1 MFIIK
6 RMNIFPIHDMMVF
19 IDAADIVFKEIDRS
33 YSNPSLREYSHKIKM
48 EIEPNLRYWDKYKK
62 ITNPFEYINT
72 PFDAHTPCVCQYKP
86 ISRAFFKLHE
96 ILQCCSFHFPYTM
109 NSYHLAEG
117 PGGFIEAIL
126 YHRRQREDLYYGMT
140 LLERDKDIPVW
151 DKCQRNLMKSNKNI
165 HIEEGDGTGNLL
177 HLENLLYVK
186 EKHGGSMDFVT
197 GDGGFDFSHDFNQQ
211 EESAINLIF
220 AEVCFAMVLQKK
232 GGSFVLKV
240 FDTYT
245 STMTEI
251 IYLLTYLYE
260 EVIFI
265 KPTMSRPANSEK
277 YIVCMKFK
285 QVHNLED
292 MIQKMILFYPRLKA
306 EPIYSFLDLYIPN
319 CFLSKLK
326 EINSILGQAQNI
338 AILKILLSIS
348 DESPENQEYY
358 KKRYLVKCMKWC
370 KKQNLPIHET
380 LVSMYPY

>member
-1 MFIIK
+1 
-6 RMNIFPIHDMMVF
+6 
-19 IDAADIVFKEIDRS
+19 
-33 YSNPSLREYSHKIKM
+33 
-48 EIEPNLRYWDKYKK
+48 
-62 ITNPFEYINT
+62 
-72 PFDAHTPCVCQYKP
+72 
-86 ISRAFFKLHE
+86 
-96 ILQCCSFHFPYTM
+96 M

-117 PGGFIEAIL
+117 PGGFIEAVL
-126 YHRRQREDLYYGMT
+126 YNRRQREDIYYGMT
-140 LLERDKDIPVW
+140 LIERDKDVPVW
-151 DKCQRNLMKSNKNI
+151 DKCQRNLMKTNKNI
-165 HIEEGDGTGNLL
+165 HIEDGDGTGNLL

-211 EESAINLIF
+211 EESALNLIF

-277 YIVCMKFK
+277 YLVCMRFK
-285 QVHNLED
+285 QVYNLEAL
-292 MIQKMILFYPRLKA
+292 IHKMIAFYPRLNN
-306 EPIYSFLDLYIPN
+306 EPLHSFLDLYLPN

-348 DESPENQEYY
+348 DETPENQEYY

-370 KKQNLPIHET
+370 KKQNLPIHDM
-380 LVSMYPY
+380 LLSMYPY

>member
-1 MFIIK
+1 
-6 RMNIFPIHDMMVF
+6 MNIFPIHDMMVF
-19 IDAADIVFKEIDRS
+19 IQEDDIVFKEKERI

-62 ITNPFEYINT
+62 ITNPYECVNT

-96 ILQCCSFHFPYTM
+96 ILQCCTFHFPYTM

-126 YHRRQREDLYYGMT
+126 YHRRQREDVYYGMT
-140 LLERDKDIPVW
+140 LIEEDKDVPVW

-177 HLENLLYVK
+177 HLDNLLYVK
-186 EKHGGSMDFVT
+186 EKHAHTMDFVT

-211 EESAINLIF
+211 EESALNLIF

-277 YIVCMKFK
+277 YIVCMRFK
-285 QVHNLED
+285 QVYNLEAI
-292 MIQKMILFYPRLKA
+292 IQKMIDFYPRLNT
-306 EPIYSFLDLYIPN
+306 EPINSFLDMYLPN
-319 CFLSKLK
+319 GFLSKLK

-348 DESPENQEYY
+348 DETPENQEYY

-370 KKQNLPIHET
+370 KKQNLPIHDT

>member
-1 MFIIK
+1 MCIIK

-19 IDAADIVFKEIDRS
+19 IDAEDIVLKEIDRT

-117 PGGFIEAIL
+117 PGGFIEAVL

-177 HLENLLYVK
+177 HVENLLYVK
-186 EKHGGSMDFVT
+186 EKHGGTMDFVT

-211 EESAINLIF
+211 EESALNLIF

-285 QVHNLED
+285 QVHNLEA
-292 MIQKMILFYPRLKA
+292 MIQKMILFYPRLKT

>member
-285 QVHNLED
+285 QVHNLEA
-292 MIQKMILFYPRLKA
+292 MIEKMILFYPRLKA

>member
-285 QVHNLED
+285 QVHNLES
-292 MIQKMILFYPRLKA
+292 MIEKMILFYPRLKA

>member
-1 MFIIK
+1 
-6 RMNIFPIHDMMVF
+6 MNIFPIHDMMVF
-19 IDAADIVFKEIDRS
+19 IGSEDISFRHRERT

-62 ITNPFEYINT
+62 ITNPYEYINT

-96 ILQCCSFHFPYTM
+96 ILQCCAFHFPYTM

-126 YHRRQREDLYYGMT
+126 YHRRQREDIYYGMT
-140 LLERDKDIPVW
+140 LLEKDKDIPVW
-151 DKCQRNLMKSNKNI
+151 DKCQRNLMKNNKNI

-186 EKHGGSMDFVT
+186 EKHAHTMDFVT

-277 YIVCMKFK
+277 YLVCMRFK
-285 QVHNLED
+285 QVYNLEA
-292 MIQKMILFYPRLKA
+292 ILQKMIEFYPRIKT
-306 EPIYSFLDLYIPN
+306 EPIHSFLDLYLPN

-348 DESPENQEYY
+348 DETPENQEYY

-370 KKQNLPIHET
+370 KKQNLPIHDT
-380 LVSMYPY
+380 LVSLYPY

>member
-33 YSNPSLREYSHKIKM
+33 YSNPSLRDYSHKIKM
-48 EIEPNLRYWDKYKK
+48 EIEPNLLYWDKYKK

-285 QVHNLED
+285 QVHNLEA
-292 MIQKMILFYPRLKA
+292 MIEKMILFYPRLKA

>member
-1 MFIIK
+1 
-6 RMNIFPIHDMMVF
+6 MNIFPIHDMMVF
-19 IDAADIVFKEIDRS
+19 IDAEDIMFKDMPRT

-62 ITNPFEYINT
+62 ITNPYEYINT
-72 PFDAHTPCVCQYKP
+72 PFDAHTPSVCQYKP

-96 ILQCCSFHFPYTM
+96 ILQCCTFHFPYTM

-126 YHRRQREDLYYGMT
+126 YHRRQREDMYYGMT

-151 DKCQRNLMKSNKNI
+151 DKCQRNLMKINKNI

-186 EKHGGSMDFVT
+186 EKHAHTMDFVT
-197 GDGGFDFSHDFNQQ
+197 GDGGFDFSNDFNQQ
-211 EESAINLIF
+211 EESALNLIF

-277 YIVCMKFK
+277 YLVCMRFK
-285 QVHNLED
+285 QVYNLEAI
-292 MIQKMILFYPRLKA
+292 IQKMILFYPRIKS
-306 EPIYSFLDLYIPN
+306 EPIHSFLNLYLPN

-348 DESPENQEYY
+348 DETPENQEYY

-370 KKQNLPIHET
+370 KKQNLPIHENI
-380 LVSMYPY
+380 VSLYPY

>member
-1 MFIIK
+1 
-6 RMNIFPIHDMMVF
+6 MNIFPIHDMMVF
-19 IDAADIVFKEIDRS
+19 IQEDDIVFKEKERI

-62 ITNPFEYINT
+62 ITNPYECVNT

-96 ILQCCSFHFPYTM
+96 ILQCCTFHFPYTM

-126 YHRRQREDLYYGMT
+126 YHRRQREDVYYGMT
-140 LLERDKDIPVW
+140 LIEEDKDVPVW

-177 HLENLLYVK
+177 HLDNLLYVK
-186 EKHGGSMDFVT
+186 EKHAHTMDFVT

-211 EESAINLIF
+211 EESALNLIF

-277 YIVCMKFK
+277 YIVCMRFK
-285 QVHNLED
+285 QVYNLEAI
-292 MIQKMILFYPRLKA
+292 IQKMIDFYPRLKT
-306 EPIYSFLDLYIPN
+306 EPINSFLDMYLPN
-319 CFLSKLK
+319 GFLSKLK

-348 DESPENQEYY
+348 DETPENQEYY

-370 KKQNLPIHET
+370 KKQNLPIHDT

>member
-1 MFIIK
+1 
-6 RMNIFPIHDMMVF
+6 
-19 IDAADIVFKEIDRS
+19 
-33 YSNPSLREYSHKIKM
+33 
-48 EIEPNLRYWDKYKK
+48 
-62 ITNPFEYINT
+62 
-72 PFDAHTPCVCQYKP
+72 
-86 ISRAFFKLHE
+86 
-96 ILQCCSFHFPYTM
+96 M

-140 LLERDKDIPVW
+140 LLEKDKDIPVW
-151 DKCQRNLMKSNKNI
+151 DKCQRNLMKNNKNI

-186 EKHGGSMDFVT
+186 EKHAHTMDFVT

-277 YIVCMKFK
+277 YLVCMRFK
-285 QVHNLED
+285 QVYNLEA
-292 MIQKMILFYPRLKA
+292 ILQKMIEFYPRIKT
-306 EPIYSFLDLYIPN
+306 EPIHSFLDLYLPN

-370 KKQNLPIHET
+370 KKQNLPIHDT
-380 LVSMYPY
+380 LVSLYPY